1 MPENASL
8 RIALLTHSVNPRG
21 GVVHTLEL
29 ANALHAAGHAVT
41 VFAPAAPGQRLFRE
55 PACRVSLVPVAGTPR
70 DMVAMVRS
78 RIDAFTRHLG
88 GLLARGGHFDVW
100 HTHDS
105 IGGNALADLQAG
117 GRIGG
122 FVRTVHHLDH
132 FDEPQLMQWQQR
144 AFEAATQVFT
154 VSRLWRERLA
164 EAHGVEAMQVDNGID
179 MARFSP
185 VAQPEDVALAQRLG
199 IEAGGPIVLAMGGVE
214 ERKNTVRLLQAFARL
229 HAARPGARLLIAG
242 GVSLL
247 DHAAYARRFDETLA
261 ALGWRAGPEQ
271 PVQLLGAIADADMP
285 RLYRLADVVA
295 MPSTREGFGLV
306 VLEALASGVPV
317 VASRIAPFTD
327 HLTDADVSWADP
339 LSAPSIADALV
350 RALNTG
356 DAQRT
361 AASATRLARRFSWPA
376 SAARHVQLYR
386 AGLAHAAP
394 ALAQAA

>member
-1 MPENASL
+1 MRDDASL

-29 ANALHAAGHAVT
+29 ANALQAAGHAVT

-55 PACRVSLVPVAGTPR
+55 TACRVSLVPVAGTPR
-70 DMVAMVRS
+70 DLVAMVRS
-78 RIDAFTRHLG
+78 RIDAFTRQLG
-88 GLLARGGHFDVW
+88 GLLARGEHFDVW

-117 GRIGG
+117 RHIEG

-132 FDEPQLMQWQQR
+132 FDAPQLMHWQQR

-154 VSRLWRERLA
+154 VSRLWREHLA
-164 EAHGVEAMQVDNGID
+164 DVHGIAAMQVDNGVD

-185 VAQPEDVALAQRLG
+185 RAQPEDAGLAHRLG

-214 ERKNTVRLLQAFARL
+214 ERKNTVRLLQAFAQL
-229 HAARPGARLLIAG
+229 HATQPRARLLIAG

-247 DHAAYARRFDETLA
+247 DHAAYARRFDEALA
-261 ALGWRAGPEQ
+261 ALGWGAGPGQ

-285 RLYRLADVVA
+285 GLYRLADVVA

-306 VLEALASGVPV
+306 VLEALASGAPV

-327 HLTDADVSWADP
+327 HLNDADVSWADP
-339 LSAPSIADALV
+339 LSVPSIADALAH
-350 RALNTG
+350 ALHTR

-361 AASATRLARRFSWPA
+361 ATSAARLARRFSWPA

-386 AGLAHAAP
+386 AGLAQRAP

>member
-1 MPENASL
+1 MPEHASL

-41 VFAPAAPGQRLFRE
+41 VFAPAGPGQRLFRE

-88 GLLARGGHFDVW
+88 GLLARGERFDVW

-105 IGGNALADLQAG
+105 IGGNALADLQG
-117 GRIGG
+117 SSRIGA

-132 FDEPQLMQWQQR
+132 FDAPQLMQWQQR

-154 VSRLWRERLA
+154 VSRLWREHLA
-164 EAHGVEAMQVDNGID
+164 AAHDIEAVQVDNGVD

-185 VAQPEDVALAQRLG
+185 RVQPEDVDLGQRLG
-199 IEAGGPIVLAMGGVE
+199 LEAGGPIVLAMGGVE
-214 ERKNTVRLLQAFARL
+214 ERKNTVRLLQAFAQL
-229 HAARPGARLLIAG
+229 HAAQPGARLLIAG

-247 DHAAYARRFDETLA
+247 DHAAYARRFDEALGQ
-261 ALGWRAGPEQ
+261 LGWRAGPGQ

-295 MPSTREGFGLV
+295 MPSVREGFGLV

-339 LSAPSIADALV
+339 LSVQSIGDALV
-350 RALNTG
+350 HALSTRSE
-356 DAQRT
+356 QRT
-361 AASATRLARRFSWPA
+361 AASAARLAHRFSWRA
-376 SAARHVQLYR
+376 SAARHGQLYR
-386 AGLAHAAP
+386 AGLAQRAS